1 MTGFAGSD
9 GWHGGVDV
17 LNEYYG
23 VLPAKLNIGF
33 NYFIAIVDNQ
43 NLYSFLATY
52 RECVMN
58 LRQLEILRSVMRT
71 RSTVA
76 AARDLGM
83 SQPAV
88 SNAIKSVELNLG
100 FLLFE
105 RINKRLIPTQEA
117 QILLEEAEPL
127 FLIKELI
134 DQTASQLRSG
144 RRGRMRIVAT
154 SELSESLLPQSLARF
169 RSFHDNVDISLET
182 LRLDNV
188 LEYVETGV
196 ADIGFAIEPHPRK
209 TLEYLPLAD
218 LDMVCACHV
227 ESPLAAFEAITPR
240 DLRGYP
246 LINARTSSRISNLV
260 LGAYSECEENY
271 TPSIDVRFMNV
282 AAHFVEEGLGV
293 SIIDQLTASSKRYTR
308 LQGVRFE
315 PHIQATVS
323 AIVSPDRLQQR
334 LTKSLIGHARDEIQ
348 HRISAPLIQAR

>member
-1 MTGFAGSD
+1 
-9 GWHGGVDV
+9 
-17 LNEYYG
+17 
-23 VLPAKLNIGF
+23 
-33 NYFIAIVDNQ
+33 
-43 NLYSFLATY
+43 
-52 RECVMN
+52 MN

-88 SNAIKSVELNLG
+88 SNAIKSIELNLG

-105 RINKRLIPTQEA
+105 RVNKRLIPTQEA

-134 DQTASQLRSG
+134 DQTASQLRTG

-169 RSFHDNVDISLET
+169 RGSHDNVDIALET
-182 LRLDNV
+182 VRLDNV

-196 ADIGFAIEPHPRK
+196 ADIGFAIEPHPREN
-209 TLEYLPLAD
+209 LQYLPLAQ
-218 LDMVCACHV
+218 LDMVCACRL
-227 ESPLAAFEAITPR
+227 ESPLAARAVVTPQ

-246 LINARTSSRISNLV
+246 LINARTTSRISNLV
-260 LGAYSECEENY
+260 QSAFTRSEENY
-271 TPSIDVRFMNV
+271 QPSIDVRFMNV

-293 SIIDQLTASSKRYTR
+293 SIIDQLTASSKRYTQ
-308 LQGVRFE
+308 LKSVPFE
-315 PHIQATVS
+315 PRIQATVS

-334 LTKSLIGHARDEIQ
+334 LTKSLIGHTRDEIQ
-348 HRISAPLIQAR
+348 HRLSAVAVHD